1 MNDQE
6 LLRYSRH
13 ILLDE
18 IGIEGQEKLLQSHV
32 LIIGAGGLGSACAPY
47 IAAAGVGKITI
58 VDDDEV
64 DLTNLQRQI
73 IHETTSVGEAKVLSA
88 QKFLKKINPTI
99 EVLAIQKRVDSSLL
113 TELINNVDLIIDCTD
128 NYKTR
133 HAINRA
139 CVQAK
144 KPLVFGAAIR
154 FDGQLSVFDSSKQN
168 SPCYACIF
176 PEDQEFEEV
185 RCSTMGVFSPLV
197 GIIGAMQAAQAL
209 QVITNCGTPLVGQLA
224 LWDGKKSEM
233 TQIKVNRKS
242 DCQVCGKAH

>member
-18 IGIEGQEKLLQSHV
+18 IGIEGQNKLLNSHV

-47 IAAAGVGKITI
+47 IAAAGVGKISI
-58 VDDDEV
+58 VDDDVV

-73 IHETTSVGEAKVLSA
+73 IHEDSSVGDAKVLSA
-88 QKFLKKINPTI
+88 QRFLKKVNPNI
-99 EVLAIQKRVDSSLL
+99 EVFPIQKRADNLL
-113 TELINNVDLIIDCTD
+113 LNQLVEKADVIVDCTD

-139 CVQAK
+139 CVLAK

-154 FDGQLSVFDSSKQN
+154 FDGQLSVFDTSKQH

-176 PEDQEFEEV
+176 PEEHEFEEV

-197 GIIGAMQAAQAL
+197 GIIGTMQAAQAL
-209 QVITNCGTPLVGQLA
+209 QIITGCGEPLVGKLA
-224 LWDGKKSEM
+224 LWDGMKSEM
-233 TQIKVNRKS
+233 TQIKVSRKLN
-242 DCQVCGKAH
+242 CPVCGQAH

>member
-18 IGIEGQEKLLQSHV
+18 IGIEGQDKLLQSHV
-32 LIIGAGGLGSACAPY
+32 LIIGVGGLGSACAPY

-58 VDDDEV
+58 IDDDLV

-73 IHETTSVGEAKVLSA
+73 IHQTTSVGEAKVLSA
-88 QKFLKKINPTI
+88 QKFLKQINPAI
-99 EVLAIQKRVDSSLL
+99 EVVAIQKRVDSSLL
-113 TELINNVDLIIDCTD
+113 SELVKNVDLIIDCTD

-139 CVQAK
+139 CVEAK

-154 FDGQLSVFDSSKQN
+154 FDGQLSVFNASKEN

-197 GIIGAMQAAQAL
+197 GIIGAMQASQAL
-209 QVITNCGTPLVGQLA
+209 QVITNCGTPLIGQLA

-233 TQIKVNRKS
+233 TQIKLNRKS
-242 DCQVCGKAH
+242 DCAVCGNSH

>member
-18 IGIEGQEKLLQSHV
+18 IGIEGQDKLLQSHV
-32 LIIGAGGLGSACAPY
+32 LIIGVGGLGSACAPY

-58 VDDDEV
+58 VDDDLV

-73 IHETTSVGEAKVLSA
+73 IHQTTSVGEAKVLSA
-88 QKFLKKINPTI
+88 KKFLKQINPAI
-99 EVLAIQKRVDSSLL
+99 EVVAIQKRVDSSLL
-113 TELINNVDLIIDCTD
+113 SELVKNVDLIIDCTD

-139 CVQAK
+139 CVETK

-154 FDGQLSVFDSSKQN
+154 FDGQLSVFNASKEN

-197 GIIGAMQAAQAL
+197 GIIGAMQASQAL
-209 QVITNCGTPLVGQLA
+209 QVITNCGTPLIGQLA

-242 DCQVCGKAH
+242 DCAVCGNSH

>member
-18 IGIEGQEKLLQSHV
+18 IGIEGQDKLLQSHV
-32 LIIGAGGLGSACAPY
+32 LIIGVGGLGSACAPY

-58 VDDDEV
+58 VDDDLV

-73 IHETTSVGEAKVLSA
+73 IHQTTSVGEAKVLSA
-88 QKFLKKINPTI
+88 QKFLKQINPAI
-99 EVLAIQKRVDSSLL
+99 EVVAIQKRVDSSLL
-113 TELINNVDLIIDCTD
+113 SELVKNVDLIIDCTD

-139 CVQAK
+139 CVEAK

-154 FDGQLSVFDSSKQN
+154 FDGQLSVFNASKEN

-197 GIIGAMQAAQAL
+197 GIIGAMQASQAL
-209 QVITNCGTPLVGQLA
+209 QVITNCGTPLIGQLA

-242 DCQVCGKAH
+242 DCAVCGNSH

>member
-18 IGIEGQEKLLQSHV
+18 IGIEGQDKLLQSHV
-32 LIIGAGGLGSACAPY
+32 LIIGVGGLGSACAPY

-58 VDDDEV
+58 VDDDLV

-73 IHETTSVGEAKVLSA
+73 IHQTTSVGEAKVLSA
-88 QKFLKKINPTI
+88 KKFLKQINPAI
-99 EVLAIQKRVDSSLL
+99 EVVAIQKRVDSSLL
-113 TELINNVDLIIDCTD
+113 SELVKNVDLIIDCTD

-139 CVQAK
+139 CVEAK

-154 FDGQLSVFDSSKQN
+154 FDGQLSVFNASKEN

-197 GIIGAMQAAQAL
+197 GIIGAMQASQAL
-209 QVITNCGTPLVGQLA
+209 QVITNCGTPLIGQLA

-242 DCQVCGKAH
+242 DCAVCGNSH

>member
-18 IGIEGQEKLLQSHV
+18 IGIEGQDKLLQSHV
-32 LIIGAGGLGSACAPY
+32 LIIGVGGLGSACAPY

-58 VDDDEV
+58 VDDDLV

-73 IHETTSVGEAKVLSA
+73 IHQTTSVGEAKVLSA
-88 QKFLKKINPTI
+88 QKFLKQINPAI
-99 EVLAIQKRVDSSLL
+99 EVVAIQKRVDSSLL
-113 TELINNVDLIIDCTD
+113 SELVKNVDLIIDCTD

-139 CVQAK
+139 CVEAK

-154 FDGQLSVFDSSKQN
+154 FDGQLTVFDSTKVN

-197 GIIGAMQAAQAL
+197 GIIGAMQASQAL
-209 QVITNCGTPLVGQLA
+209 QVITNCGTPLIGQLA

-242 DCQVCGKAH
+242 DCAVCGNSH

>member
-88 QKFLKKINPTI
+88 QKFLKKINPNI
-99 EVLAIQKRVDSSLL
+99 EVLAIQERVDSSLL

-242 DCQVCGKAH
+242 DCQVCGKDH

>member
-88 QKFLKKINPTI
+88 QKFLKKINPNI

-242 DCQVCGKAH
+242 DCQVCGKDH